1 MVPGIARADITSDG
15 GFAVVPPR
23 AAGSAGVVALRRG
36 IGIVPV
42 LGALAVGAGV
52 VLRGG
57 CLFPPGLLGLRLR
70 SLSIQLAFHL
80 FLSNA

>member
-1 MVPGIARADITSDG
+1 MVPGIAGADITSDG

-23 AAGSAGVVALRRG
+23 AAGSAGVVALRGG

-52 VLRGG
+52 VLQGG
-57 CLFPPGLLGLRLR
+57 RLLPPGLLGLRIH
-70 SLSIQLAFHL
+70 SLSIQLVFHL
-80 FLSNA
+80 FLSNT

>member
-1 MVPGIARADITSDG
+1 MVPGIAGADITSDG

-23 AAGSAGVVALRRG
+23 AASSAGVVTLRRVTR
-36 IGIVPV
+36 IVPG

-52 VLRGG
+52 VLRRGR
-57 CLFPPGLLGLRLR
+57 LLPPGLLGLRLH
-70 SLSIQLAFHL
+70 SLSIQLTFHL